1 VFKARDGGVAELP
14 HGERPMSQPRTG
26 IQDVNGVRLA
36 YRHWTG
42 PSHAQHPPVILL
54 HGVLQSGEGMRHL
67 AEQLSLDREV
77 LVPDLRGRGDS
88 DRPQD
93 GYDPATMAGD
103 VAGLIDRLGIER
115 PALIG
120 RLHGGLVAYQL
131 AARRPELVCG
141 VVLGDANPEVTA
153 DRASQALAA
162 VSALPEAFASLAD
175 ATRFYEEGLGL
186 PPDRARHDIP
196 SDLEAMPDGGYRWR
210 HDLDIVRQIEAAA
223 IPRSDWDVLVQLR
236 CPVLILRG
244 QRGEI
249 RPETAERM
257 LATIPRARAQTIYGA
272 SHDVFLGPGSEQT
285 LAAIQLFL
293 FGLDGGLS

>member
-1 VFKARDGGVAELP
+1 
-14 HGERPMSQPRTG
+14 MSQPRTG
-26 IQDVNGVRLA
+26 IEDVNGVRLA

-77 LVPDLRGRGDS
+77 LVPDLRGRGNS

-131 AARRPELVCG
+131 AARRP
-141 VVLGDANPEVTA
+141 
-153 DRASQALAA
+153 
-162 VSALPEAFASLAD
+162 
-175 ATRFYEEGLGL
+175 
-186 PPDRARHDIP
+186 
-196 SDLEAMPDGGYRWR
+196 
-210 HDLDIVRQIEAAA
+210 
-223 IPRSDWDVLVQLR
+223 
-236 CPVLILRG
+236 
-244 QRGEI
+244 
-249 RPETAERM
+249 
-257 LATIPRARAQTIYGA
+257 
-272 SHDVFLGPGSEQT
+272 
-285 LAAIQLFL
+285 
-293 FGLDGGLS
+293 

>member
-1 VFKARDGGVAELP
+1 
-14 HGERPMSQPRTG
+14 MSQPRTG
-26 IQDVNGVRLA
+26 SEQVNGIRLA

-42 PSHAQHPPVILL
+42 PANAQQPPVVLL
-54 HGVLQSGEGMRHL
+54 HGVLQTGEGMRHL

-88 DRPQD
+88 DRPD
-93 GYDPATMAGD
+93 EGYDPPTMADD
-103 VAGLIDRLGIER
+103 VARLIDLLGIER

-120 RLHGGLVAYQL
+120 RLHGGLVAYHL
-131 AARRPELVCG
+131 AARRPDLVSG

-153 DRASQALAA
+153 DRASQALAG
-162 VSALPEAFASLAD
+162 VSLLPPAFASHAE

-196 SDLEAMPDGGYRWR
+196 SDLEATPGGGYRWR
-210 HDLDIVRQIEAAA
+210 HDLELVRRIEAAA
-223 IPRSDWDVLVQLR
+223 IPRSDWDVLAQLR
-236 CPVLILRG
+236 CPTLILRG

-257 LATIPRARAQTIYGA
+257 LEVIPQARAQTIYGS

-293 FGLDGGLS
+293 FGLDDGEG

>member
-1 VFKARDGGVAELP
+1 
-14 HGERPMSQPRTG
+14 MSQPHSG
-26 IQDVNGVRLA
+26 FEHVNGIRLA

-42 PSHAQHPPVILL
+42 PAGASHPPVVLL
-54 HGVLQSGEGMRHL
+54 HGVLQTGDGMRHL

-77 LVPDLRGRGDS
+77 LVPDLRGRGES
-88 DRPQD
+88 DRPD
-93 GYDPATMAGD
+93 SGYDPPTMADD
-103 VAGLIDRLGIER
+103 VAGLIGRLGIER

-120 RLHGGLVAYQL
+120 RLHGGLVAYHL

-153 DRASQALAA
+153 DRASQAIDA
-162 VSALPEAFASLAD
+162 VSSLPAAFASHAD

-186 PPDRARHDIP
+186 APDRARHDIP

-210 HDLDIVRQIEAAA
+210 HDLEIVRRIETAA
-223 IPRSDWDVLVQLR
+223 IPRSDWDVLARLR
-236 CPVLILRG
+236 CPALILRG

-249 RPETAERM
+249 RQETAERM
-257 LATIPRARAQTIYGA
+257 LAVMPQARAQTIFGA
-272 SHDVFLGPGSEQT
+272 SHDVFLGPGSEQS

-293 FGLDGGLS
+293 YGLNGGDH

>member
-1 VFKARDGGVAELP
+1 
-14 HGERPMSQPRTG
+14 MSQPRTG
-26 IQDVNGVRLA
+26 IEDVNGVRLA

-77 LVPDLRGRGDS
+77 LVPDLRGRGNS

-210 HDLDIVRQIEAAA
+210 HDLDVVRQIEAAA
-223 IPRSDWDVLVQLR
+223 IPRSGWDVLAQLR

-257 LATIPRARAQTIYGA
+257 LATRPRARAQTIYGA